1 MLLASIQG
9 HNSRVDKH
17 KLPSHGSHLLELP
30 VSGAAPTALLER
42 AMEILGCFDPQHN
55 ALTLTEISQLTGLPL
70 SSCHRITATLA
81 DGGFLSKGAD
91 RRFRV
96 GTRLWT
102 IAQHAPLSDRL
113 RESALPTLA
122 RLYEETGENVTLAV
136 LDRGQALYVD
146 RLVGERSV
154 PTISRAGGHLPL
166 HTTGVG
172 KVLLA
177 YQPASAIEAYL
188 SQPLAKPTMQSITDP
203 DALRRDLVE
212 VRERG
217 YSITR
222 QEMTPGSGSIAV
234 PVMRGGKCVAAV
246 GVIVHL
252 ARLDVNRLVA
262 TLTKAA
268 TSIAAGLDA
277 D

>member
-1 MLLASIQG
+1 MSPA
-9 HNSRVDKH
+9 RVNT
-17 KLPSHGSHLLELP
+17 G
-30 VSGAAPTALLER
+30 APTALLER
-42 AMEILGCFDPQHN
+42 AMEVLGCFGPERN
-55 ALTLTEISQLTGLPL
+55 ALTLTEIAELTRLPL
-70 SSCHRITATLA
+70 SSCHRITTTLV

-96 GTRLWT
+96 GTTLWT

-113 RESALPTLA
+113 RESALPALA

-146 RLVGERSV
+146 RLMGERSI

-177 YQPASAIEAYL
+177 YQSTEAIEQYL
-188 SQPLAKPTMQSITDP
+188 SRPLAKATSESISAP
-203 DALRRDLVE
+203 DVLRRELHE

-222 QEMTPGSGSIAV
+222 QEMTAGSGSIAV
-234 PVMRGGKCVAAV
+234 PIIHRGSCVAAV

-262 TLTKAA
+262 TLNKAA
-268 TSIAAGLDA
+268 VAIAAELDA
-277 D
+277 H

>member
-1 MLLASIQG
+1 MSPARAQTG
-9 HNSRVDKH
+9 
-17 KLPSHGSHLLELP
+17 
-30 VSGAAPTALLER
+30 APTALLER
-42 AMEILGCFDPQHN
+42 AMEILGCFGSAHS
-55 ALTLTEISQLTGLPL
+55 ALTLTEISDLTRLPL
-70 SSCHRITATLA
+70 SSCHRIVATLV
-81 DGGFLSKGAD
+81 DGAFLERGSD
-91 RRFRV
+91 RKFRV

-102 IAQHAPLSDRL
+102 IAQQSPLSDRL

-136 LDRGQALYVD
+136 LDQGQALYVD

-154 PTISRAGGHLPL
+154 PTVSRAGGHLPL

-177 YQPASAIEAYL
+177 YQPDAVIRQYL
-188 SQPLAKPTMQSITDP
+188 SHPLVKPTNQSLSDP
-203 DALRRDLVE
+203 VALERDLAD

-222 QEMTPGSGSIAV
+222 QEMTAGSGSIAV
-234 PVMRGGKCVAAV
+234 PIMRGGKCVAAV
-246 GVIVHL
+246 GVVVHL

-262 TLTKAA
+262 SLNRAA
-268 TSIAAGLDA
+268 LSIAAELGRE
-277 D
+277 

>member
-1 MLLASIQG
+1 MEHIVSPA
-9 HNSRVDKH
+9 RVD
-17 KLPSHGSHLLELP
+17 
-30 VSGAAPTALLER
+30 SGAPTALLER
-42 AMEILGCFDPQHN
+42 AMEILGCFDPKHSS
-55 ALTLTEISQLTGLPL
+55 LTLTQIAQLTQLPM
-70 SSCHRITATLA
+70 STCHRIVGTLEQ
-81 DGGFLSKGAD
+81 GGFLSKGSD
-91 RRFRV
+91 RKYRV
-96 GTRLWT
+96 GTKLWT
-102 IAQHAPLSDRL
+102 IAQHAPLSERL

-177 YQPASAIEAYL
+177 YQPEKAIEQYL
-188 SQPLAKPTMQSITDP
+188 AQPLPKPTPQSITQP
-203 DALRRDLVE
+203 DALRKDLAE
-212 VRERG
+212 VRKNG

-222 QEMTPGSGSIAV
+222 QEMTRGSGSIAV
-234 PVMRGGKCVAAV
+234 PIIRNGKCVAAV

-252 ARLDVNRLVA
+252 NRLDINRLVS
-262 TLTKAA
+262 TLTNAA
-268 TSIAAGLDA
+268 ASISAELDGH
-277 D
+277 

>member
-1 MLLASIQG
+1 MSPARAQTG
-9 HNSRVDKH
+9 
-17 KLPSHGSHLLELP
+17 
-30 VSGAAPTALLER
+30 APTALLER
-42 AMEILGCFDPQHN
+42 AMEILSCFGPRHN
-55 ALTLTEISQLTGLPL
+55 ALTLTELSEMTKLPL
-70 SSCHRITATLA
+70 SSVHRITGTLVE
-81 DGGFLSKGAD
+81 GGFLNKGND
-91 RRFRV
+91 RKFRV
-96 GTRLWT
+96 GTKLWT

-177 YQPASAIEAYL
+177 YQSDKAIEQYIN
-188 SQPLAKPTMQSITDP
+188 QPLVKPTPNSMTNP
-203 DALRRDLVE
+203 ETLREELRE
-212 VRERG
+212 VRQRG
-217 YSITR
+217 YAVTR
-222 QEMTPGSGSIAV
+222 QEMTPGSGAVAV
-234 PVMRGGKCVAAV
+234 PILRNGKCVAAV

-252 ARLDVNRLVA
+252 ARLDINRLVS
-262 TLTKAA
+262 TLNNAA
-268 TSIAAGLDA
+268 LSISAELDH
-277 D
+277 